1 MHKLLFF
8 LLVFSNFS
16 YAQRHCYTDEY
27 NNSLKENNSE
37 FYLKQQEL
45 EEHTTNYVNLLPLMN
60 TNNAVINIPVVIHI
74 LYNDSIENIS
84 NEQIQSQL
92 DSLNKDFRALNSDIS
107 NVPSAFSSLIA
118 DVGLEFCLAT
128 QDPNGNISTGINRVY
143 TENTSFSANNNNMK
157 FTSEGGVDVWDSERY
172 LNIWVCDLSANTLG
186 FAQFP
191 GGPAS
196 TDGVVVD
203 YEYFG
208 SIGTALSP
216 YDLGR
221 TLTHEVGHWLNL
233 RHIWGDSYCGDD
245 LVEDTPT
252 QESANG
258 GCQTFPSVSCNNG
271 PHGDMFMNFMD
282 YSYDNCLHMFTTGQK
297 NRMIAALNNS
307 RSGLLNNNLCAPYLA
322 ACTDSLANNFN
333 PLATAEDSSC
343 QYSCIDYSINILT
356 DCWGEETSWNL
367 SKDGEIIQSVTPNSY
382 EDNTLYE
389 YDLCLNPG
397 CYTFS
402 INDSY
407 EDGMSG
413 GSYSSCNSDGNFYI
427 ENNNDTV
434 VSMSEANFG
443 SNISFEFCVELVSG
457 CTDSTAINFDIN
469 AQLDDGT
476 CEYYE
481 PNACDLI
488 VDGLYVDNIIHNR
501 ARFNWQQ
508 PNVLPSHYMIRYREL
523 GSFSWTVI
531 SAGSINTTPFVG
543 TNRNRYFLEPN
554 TTYEWSIRSR
564 LLNSNGSI
572 DCQSQWSENSQFTT
586 LESCPNLSDLSAETE
601 ANWVTFVAQAPSN
614 EWGVWQSKAKINEIG
629 TNSYRYVIG
638 DVNGNIN
645 TIKGNFTA
653 NTDYQWHTKAWCTGN
668 VDENGNSDIQYHSSW
683 GDFSNFSTQSD
694 CDKLPINLSTSS
706 NQSQTNLTMYWDSP
720 VSGNPDHYFIELKNL
735 STNQIWQW
743 NNISGNAN
751 SKTKYNLNS
760 GAYIWKIRGA
770 CGSNGTTWATPF
782 SDIVF
787 YNLGASRISETIN
800 YKIYPNPSTG
810 IFYVDIISDD
820 SVEIKV
826 FNSMGQ
832 NITTITAVDNTVIDL
847 SNYAKG
853 IYNILINSDDKIFSK
868 QIVLQ

>member
-1 MHKLLFF
+1 MYKLLFF
-8 LLVFSNFS
+8 LLFFSNLV

-27 NNSLKENNSE
+27 NKNLKENNSE
-37 FYLKQQEL
+37 FNLKQQQL
-45 EEHTTNYVNLLPLMN
+45 EEHTINYINLLPLMN
-60 TNNAVINIPVVIHI
+60 TNNAVIDIPVVIHI
-74 LYNDSIENIS
+74 LYNDSMENIS

-92 DSLNKDFRALNSDIS
+92 DSLNKDFRALNADIS
-107 NVPSAFSSLIA
+107 NVPLAFSTLVA

-128 QDPNGNISTGINRVY
+128 QDPDGNISTGVNRVF
-143 TENTSFSANNNNMK
+143 TENTNFSSSNNNMK
-157 FTSEGGVDVWDSERY
+157 FTSEGGADVWDSERY
-172 LNIWVCDLSANTLG
+172 LNIWVCDLSGNTLG

-245 LVEDTPT
+245 LVDDTPT

-271 PHGDMFMNFMD
+271 PDGDMFMNYMD

-307 RSGLLNNNLCAPYLA
+307 RSGLLDNNFCAPYLA
-322 ACTDSLANNFN
+322 GCTDSLANNFN
-333 PLATAEDSSC
+333 PMANAEDSSC

-367 SKDGEIIQSVTPNSY
+367 TKDGDIIQSVAPNSY

-389 YDLCLNPG
+389 YDLCLNQG

-407 EDGMSG
+407 GDGLSG

-457 CTDSTAINFDIN
+457 CTDSVAVNFDIN
-469 AQLDDGT
+469 AQLDDGS
-476 CEYYE
+476 CQYEE
-481 PNACDLI
+481 PNACDFI
-488 VDGLYVDNIIHNR
+488 VDGLFVDNIIHNR
-501 ARFNWQQ
+501 VTFNWQQ
-508 PNVLPSHYMIRYREL
+508 PYILPSHYMIRYREL

-531 SAGSINTTPFVG
+531 SAGSINSTPFAG

-564 LLNSNGSI
+564 LLNSDGNI
-572 DCQSQWSENSQFTT
+572 ECQSPWSENFQFTT
-586 LESCPNLSDLSAETE
+586 LESCPNLNNLSAETE
-601 ANWVTFVAQAPSN
+601 ANWVSFVAQAPAN
-614 EWGVWQSKAKINEIG
+614 EWGVWQSRAKINEIG
-629 TNSYRYVIG
+629 SNSYRYIIG

-653 NTDYQWHTKAWCTGN
+653 NTDYKWHTKAWCTGN

-683 GDFSNFSTQSD
+683 GDFSFFSTQSL
-694 CDKLPINLSTSS
+694 CNKFPTNLNTSS
-706 NQSQTNLTMYWDSP
+706 NQSQTNLTMNWDSP
-720 VSGNPDHYFIELKNL
+720 INGNPDHYFLELKNL
-735 STNQIWQW
+735 ATNQTWQW

-751 SKTKYNLNS
+751 SKTKYNLDN
-760 GAYIWKIRGA
+760 GPYIWKIRAA

-782 SDIVF
+782 SDVEF
-787 YNLGASRISETIN
+787 YNLGALRVSESFILD
-800 YKIYPNPSTG
+800 IYPNPSEG
-810 IFYVDIISDD
+810 IFNLDLNGTSF
-820 SVEIKV
+820 VEIRIL
-826 FNSMGQ
+826 NSLGQ
-832 NITTITAVDNTVIDL
+832 EIKEFTTSKNTLIDL
-847 SNYAKG
+847 SNNAKG
-853 IYNILINSDDKIFSK
+853 IYSILIKSGDDILTKK
-868 QIVLQ
+868 IVLQ

>member
-1 MHKLLFF
+1 MYKLLFF
-8 LLVFSNFS
+8 LLIFSNFS
-16 YAQRHCYTDEY
+16 YAQRQCYTDEY
-27 NNSLKENNSE
+27 NNILKENNSE
-37 FYLKQQEL
+37 FNLKQQQL
-45 EEHTTNYVNLLPLMN
+45 EEHTTNYINLLPLMN
-60 TNNAVINIPVVIHI
+60 TNNTVINIPVVIHI

-92 DSLNKDFRALNSDIS
+92 DSLNKDFRALNADIS
-107 NVPSAFSSLIA
+107 NVPAVFSPLTA
-118 DVGLEFCLAT
+118 DIGIEFCLAT
-128 QDPNGNISTGINRVY
+128 QDPDGNISTGINRVY
-143 TENTSFSANNNNMK
+143 TENTSFSVNNNMK
-157 FTSEGGVDVWDSERY
+157 FTSEGGIDVWDSERY
-172 LNIWVCDLSANTLG
+172 LNIWVCDLSGNTLG

-191 GGPAS
+191 GGPES

-245 LVEDTPT
+245 LVDDTPT

-271 PHGDMFMNFMD
+271 SHGDMFMNYMD

-297 NRMIAALNNS
+297 NRMIAALNSN
-307 RSGLLNNNLCAPYLA
+307 RSGLLNSNLCDPFLA
-322 ACTDSLANNFN
+322 GCTDSLANNFN
-333 PLATAEDSSC
+333 PLANSNDSSC
-343 QYSCIDYSINILT
+343 QYSCVDYSISILT
-356 DCWGEETSWNL
+356 DCWGEETSWELIKNG
-367 SKDGEIIQSVTPNSY
+367 DIIQSSPTNSY
-382 EDNTLYE
+382 ENNTLYE
-389 YDLCLNPG
+389 YNLCLTQG

-407 EDGMSG
+407 GDGLSG
-413 GSYSSCNSDGNFYI
+413 GSYSSCNSDGDFYI
-427 ENNNDTV
+427 LNNNNPI
-434 VSMSEANFG
+434 VSMSQANFG

-457 CTDSTAINFDIN
+457 CTDSVATNFDIN
-469 AQLDDGT
+469 AQLDDGS

-481 PNACDLI
+481 PNACDII

-508 PNVLPSHYMIRYREL
+508 PNILPSHYMIRYREL

-531 SAGSINTTPFVG
+531 TAGSINTTPFTG
-543 TNRNRYFLEPN
+543 TSRNRYFLEPN

-564 LLNSNGSI
+564 LLNANGSI
-572 DCQSQWSENSQFTT
+572 DCQSLWSENSQFTT
-586 LESCPNLSDLSAETE
+586 LESCPNLIDLSVETE

-638 DVNGNIN
+638 DNDGNIN

-653 NTDYQWHTKAWCTGN
+653 DTDYQWHTKAWCTGN
-668 VDENGNSDIQYHSSW
+668 VDENGNSDLQYHSSW
-683 GDFSNFSTQSD
+683 GEFSTFSTQSS
-694 CDKLPINLSTSS
+694 CDKLPINLNTSS
-706 NQSQTNLTMYWDSP
+706 NLLQTNITMNWDSP

-743 NNISGNAN
+743 NNIPGNAN
-751 SKTKYNLNS
+751 SKTKYNLDN
-760 GAYIWKIRGA
+760 GPYIWKIRAA
-770 CGSNGTTWATPF
+770 CGTNGTTWATPF

-787 YNLGASRISETIN
+787 YNLGASRISKSFHFE
-800 YKIYPNPSTG
+800 IYPNPSKG
-810 IFYVDIISDD
+810 LFYLDFISDD
-820 SVEIKV
+820 SIEIKV
-826 FNSMGQ
+826 FNSMGK
-832 NITTITAVDNTVIDL
+832 NIKTITALNKTVIDL

-853 IYNILINSDDKIFSK
+853 IYNVLIKSDDKIFNK